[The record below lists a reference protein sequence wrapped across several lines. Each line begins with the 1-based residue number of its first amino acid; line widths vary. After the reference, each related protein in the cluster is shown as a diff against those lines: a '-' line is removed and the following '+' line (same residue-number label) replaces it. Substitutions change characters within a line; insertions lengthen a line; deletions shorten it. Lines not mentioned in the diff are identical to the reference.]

1 MGCDVSGLEARVI
14 AHYLTRYDGGVFA
27 KTLLEGD
34 IHTDN
39 QKAVGL
45 STRDEAKTF
54 LYAICYGAGVAKLG
68 QIVGKGPQEGQ
79 KVRDRFFKKLPAF
92 KKFRDD
98 VMKKAETGYLRG
110 LDGRRVP
117 VRSTHSALNTL
128 CQSAGA
134 IICKRWVVE
143 FHKMMQEQGYTEG
156 IDYQQVAFVHD
167 EIQVLTRKGLGDDIG
182 ETAVRAIGVA
192 GDSYGVRLPLTGEY
206 KIGRNWAETH

>member
-1 MGCDVSGLEARVI
+1 
-14 AHYLTRYDGGVFA
+14 
-27 KTLLEGD
+27 
-34 IHTDN
+34 
-39 QKAVGL
+39 
-45 STRDEAKTF
+45 
-54 LYAICYGAGVAKLG
+54 
-68 QIVGKGPQEGQ
+68 
-79 KVRDRFFKKLPAF
+79 
-92 KKFRDD
+92 
-98 VMKKAETGYLRG
+98 MKKAETGYLRG

-156 IDYQQVAFVHD
+156 TDYQQVAFVHD
-167 EIQVLTRKGLGDDIG
+167 EIQVLTRKGLGDVIG